1 MFIITIFRDSRKVEI
16 NRNYVSK
23 GVKKSLCIKRLIS
36 WYSKICWFPA
46 KKYWWQQNSK
56 FVSRDS
62 YIFWIFFGWGIIV
75 ASFIIVGYVW
85 QIFWTETFL
94 LPPIREQP
102 QKIPSW
108 TYRVKGYFTL
118 LVDATKMYLGFNRPN
133 SSLWLSSFIV
143 WKLCNI
149 FILL

>member
-1 MFIITIFRDSRKVEI
+1 MFIITIFRDTRKVEI

-23 GVKKSLCIKRLIS
+23 GVKKSLCIKRLFPDIAKSLIS
-36 WYSKICWFPA
+36 SKKF
-46 KKYWWQQNSK
+46 WWQQNSK

-143 WKLCNI
+143 CVILCNI